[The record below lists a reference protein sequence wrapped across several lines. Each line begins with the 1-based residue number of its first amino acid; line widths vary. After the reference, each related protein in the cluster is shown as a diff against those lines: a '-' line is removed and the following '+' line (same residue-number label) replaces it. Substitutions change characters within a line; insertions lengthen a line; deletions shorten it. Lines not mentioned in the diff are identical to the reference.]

1 MKTPG
6 RTDIG
11 NPERNLEYYPF
22 TGSEGALS
30 SGGGGIMTIAEKF
43 IKIRDE
49 IPEHVTIVGAVK
61 TRTPDEV
68 SQAIEA
74 GLTDIGE
81 NYVQEAESLYNSLG
95 AGAKR
100 VRWHMIGNLQTNKIN
115 KALELFDVIQTIDSL
130 KKAEAVNKRAAVR
143 GRKIPVYIEI
153 NIGSE
158 LSKSGLSPDYSL
170 IEGLIKQMSGMDF
183 LRVEG
188 LMTMGPITGDP
199 EDVRP
204 YFRKAR
210 EIFDRLCDLAL
221 PHTDIKTLSMG
232 MSNSYKVAIEEGS
245 TMVRLGTVL
254 FGERAYR

>member
-1 MKTPG
+1 
-6 RTDIG
+6 
-11 NPERNLEYYPF
+11 
-22 TGSEGALS
+22 
-30 SGGGGIMTIAEKF
+30 MTIGEKF
-43 IKIRDE
+43 RNIRDE
-49 IPEHVTIVGAVK
+49 IPENVTIVGAVK

-74 GLTDIGE
+74 GLTEIGE
-81 NYVQEAESLYNSLG
+81 NYVQEAESLYITLG

-100 VRWHMIGNLQTNKIN
+100 VRWHMIGHLQTNKIN
-115 KALELFDVIQTIDSL
+115 KALELFDVVQTIDSL
-130 KKAEAVNKRAAVR
+130 KKADAVNRRAAVR
-143 GRKIPVYIEI
+143 SKVIPVYIEI

-158 LSKSGLSPDYSL
+158 LTKSGLSPDYSL
-170 IEGLIKQMSGMDF
+170 IKNLIQQMSGMEYV
-183 LRVEG
+183 RVEG

-210 EIFDRLCDLAL
+210 EIFDRLCDLDL

-254 FGERAYR
+254 FGERTYR